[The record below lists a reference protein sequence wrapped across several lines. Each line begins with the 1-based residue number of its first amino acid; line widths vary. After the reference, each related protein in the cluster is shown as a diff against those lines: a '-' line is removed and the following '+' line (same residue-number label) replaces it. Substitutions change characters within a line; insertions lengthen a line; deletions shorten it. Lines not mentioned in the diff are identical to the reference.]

1 MKKIISIISVSII
14 SLLTLTACVSEGDYK
29 YAKIK
34 LAGEE
39 EPIMLQIKEYELW
52 SESSVVIE
60 DIYGHKYQTT
70 PSNVI
75 FSEIPFKEVN
85 NG

>member
-1 MKKIISIISVSII
+1 MKKIISIMSTSII
-14 SLLTLTACVSEGDYK
+14 LLLTLTACVGKGDYK

-39 EPIMLQIKEYELW
+39 EPVILQIRDYELW
-52 SESSVVIE
+52 SESSVIIE

-70 PSNVI
+70 PINVI
-75 FSEIPFKEVN
+75 FSEIPFKR
-85 NG
+85 